1 MGPVIKLLV
10 DALIID
16 VAVNDVFTDLKMIVP
31 GMGVDVLADR
41 RDGLDFDTADR
52 RDGLEFDT
60 ADRMNGL
67 DFETTDTR
75 NGLDFRTA
83 LLNRILVVQ
92 ARMPCCHV

>member
-1 MGPVIKLLV
+1 MPTGVLGPVIKLLV

-41 RDGLDFDTADR
+41 RDGL
-52 RDGLEFDT
+52 EFDT
-60 ADRMNGL
+60 ADMMNGL
-67 DFETTDTR
+67 DFE
-75 NGLDFRTA
+75 TA
-83 LLNRILVVQ
+83 LLNRILVLQ